1 MNGATL
7 WANLHLL
14 FWLSLVPFVTGWMGE
29 SHFAPLPVIGYGA
42 VLLGAAFA
50 YYILTR
56 VLLRIHAKD
65 SLLARALGRDVK
77 GKISLA
83 IYAAAIALAFVQPLI
98 SCALYVLV
106 AAIWLLPDPRFEKLV
121 GSQS

>member
-1 MNGATL
+1 
-7 WANLHLL
+7 
-14 FWLSLVPFVTGWMGE
+14 MGE

-42 VLLGAAFA
+42 VLLGSALA

-65 SLLARALGRDVK
+65 SLLARALGRDNK

-83 IYAAAIALAFVQPLI
+83 IYIAAIALAFVQPLI

-106 AAIWLLPDPRFEKLV
+106 AAIWLCPDPRFERLV